1 MALWNWINRL
11 LAPTPVAAAM
21 ATPVATPSPA
31 DWDVLCTSLCKA
43 MDYADCD
50 GLSDEVH
57 LAREDP
63 SAYFAQHADDL
74 GNRGIVEPAHV
85 TTWLALVD
93 GLQRRDLNVEVDWK
107 VDLEELVLSLAT
119 LQMATQQK
127 LRFGTLASGDSFG
140 EAALAQASAWLQS
153 RGIAL
158 VSLDINSD
166 CYPLS
171 LMAIEEVALLQPLV
185 AQVGEK
191 LVVL

>member
-1 MALWNWINRL
+1 
-11 LAPTPVAAAM
+11 
-21 ATPVATPSPA
+21 
-31 DWDVLCTSLCKA
+31 
-43 MDYADCD
+43 MD
-50 GLSDEVH
+50 
-57 LAREDP
+57 
-63 SAYFAQHADDL
+63 
-74 GNRGIVEPAHV
+74 I
-85 TTWLALVD
+85 
-93 GLQRRDLNVEVDWK
+93 
-107 VDLEELVLSLAT
+107 EELVLSLAT

-127 LRFGTLASGDSFG
+127 LRYGTLASGDSFG
-140 EAALAQASAWLQS
+140 EAALAQTSAWLRS